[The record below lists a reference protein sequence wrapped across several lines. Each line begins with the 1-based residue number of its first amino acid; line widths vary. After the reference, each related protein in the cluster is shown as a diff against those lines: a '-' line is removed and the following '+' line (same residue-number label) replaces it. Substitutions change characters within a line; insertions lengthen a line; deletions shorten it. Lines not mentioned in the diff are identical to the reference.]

1 MVAILGGLGAAMSWA
16 IATLASS
23 RSSRMIGAPSV
34 LGWVMAVGLVAAIV
48 PAMLA
53 TPVALDALKVVEL
66 VTLGLSHNLGL
77 LLAYRAL
84 SIGQVSIVAPITA
97 TEGAAAALISVVLGE
112 TLGIE
117 TAVILAVIAI
127 GVVFA
132 AAERAADKPA
142 SQVSN
147 EQNRKAAL
155 YALAAAVVFSVGLV
169 LGGKLGAAGVPPA
182 WVIVASRTVGVM
194 IIVLPLVLLGRF
206 RITRPALPLVVLS
219 GLLEAIGS
227 AVYVIAASHGVA
239 VAAVLSSQF
248 AAFAAIG
255 GFLLFGERLQRLQLV
270 GVVVIAIGITTLS
283 ALQA

>member
-66 VTLGLSHNLGL
+66 VTLSLSHNLGL

-127 GVVFA
+127 GVVLA

>member
-1 MVAILGGLGAAMSWA
+1 
-16 IATLASS
+16 
-23 RSSRMIGAPSV
+23 
-34 LGWVMAVGLVAAIV
+34 
-48 PAMLA
+48 
-53 TPVALDALKVVEL
+53 
-66 VTLGLSHNLGL
+66 
-77 LLAYRAL
+77 
-84 SIGQVSIVAPITA
+84 
-97 TEGAAAALISVVLGE
+97 
-112 TLGIE
+112 
-117 TAVILAVIAI
+117 
-127 GVVFA
+127 
-132 AAERAADKPA
+132 
-142 SQVSN
+142 
-147 EQNRKAAL
+147 
-155 YALAAAVVFSVGLV
+155 
-169 LGGKLGAAGVPPA
+169 
-182 WVIVASRTVGVM
+182 M

>member
-112 TLGIE
+112 TRGIVS
-117 TAVILAVIAI
+117 AVFLAVIAL
-127 GVVFA
+127 GVVLA